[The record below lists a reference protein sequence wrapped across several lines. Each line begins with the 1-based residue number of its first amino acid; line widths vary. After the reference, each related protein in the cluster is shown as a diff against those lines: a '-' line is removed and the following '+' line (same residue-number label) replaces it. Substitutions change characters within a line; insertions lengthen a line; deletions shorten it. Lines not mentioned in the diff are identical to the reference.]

1 MWLAV
6 DTWSLP
12 HINNSYRGL
21 LLLVRCVIKFYLS
34 CLKFSLLILLITF
47 GIKKVTWHLKSN
59 LRKSST
65 KLLSYYQKYKK
76 SMSVDWFR
84 KKYICNLKEIFCLQ
98 KFLLEEVIY
107 TLIKFDFFNSLL
119 CFGDWGKGRE

>member
-1 MWLAV
+1 M
-6 DTWSLP
+6 
-12 HINNSYRGL
+12 
-21 LLLVRCVIKFYLS
+21 
-34 CLKFSLLILLITF
+34 
-47 GIKKVTWHLKSN
+47 WHLKSN

-65 KLLSYYQKYKK
+65 KLLSYYQKNKK
-76 SMSVDWFR
+76 SMSADWFR

-119 CFGDWGKGRE
+119 CFGDGGKGESRLWTRPYHHPYPPNNAFYTLRTTCAMPIKLCASEPHLPTRILS